1 MLKEKHLKLCYE
13 LEPNELKTIK
23 TGGWGVWGVCKLSHI
38 RARMLAQTRAFT
50 RGNSGTCPCLRDE
63 AAEPSNLNTSHSRRL
78 RARREGR
85 AENKPRAIFKN
96 SSGATRVE
104 RAAARRG
111 TLGFWFFFGGSKCAA
126 GPLFF
131 LCASRHKARVSRH
144 SMSGRNAGG

>member
-23 TGGWGVWGVCKLSHI
+23 TGVGGSANCHTMAHACSRRPARSPEVIPG
-38 RARMLAQTRAFT
+38 RAR
-50 RGNSGTCPCLRDE
+50 CLRDE
-63 AAEPSNLNTSHSRRL
+63 AVEPSNLNTSHSRRL

-104 RAAARRG
+104 RAAARRA
-111 TLGFWFFFGGSKCAA
+111 TLGFCFSGVARARGGTAVL
-126 GPLFF
+126 PL
-131 LCASRHKARVSRH
+131 CKPTRARASQR
-144 SMSGRNAGG
+144 SMSGHNAGG